1 MTLQLLLSEA
11 PLHPV
16 EIGLIFAV
24 VVAMVVLWFV
34 AKHQRDNLGPEKVP
48 ATVDDYVA
56 ANGEPIDMVVLDP
69 TRSNELIA
77 VVLVYA
83 DTLVIEG
90 RALPR
95 EAVTDVTFY
104 NASVPYM
111 NSSYQMVVST
121 TLPDKPT
128 IKADVGSDAEWAKQ
142 VTAQI
147 AQYIQQ

>member
-1 MTLQLLLSEA
+1 MTLQLLLSAA
-11 PLHPV
+11 PLHPY
-16 EIGLIFAV
+16 EMGLIVAV

-34 AKHQRDNLGPEKVP
+34 AKHQRDNLGPEKAP
-48 ATVDDYVA
+48 ETVDDYIA

-77 VVLVYA
+77 VVLVYD

-95 EAVTDVTFY
+95 EAVTDVTFN

-111 NSSYQMVVST
+111 NSCYQMVVTT

-128 IKADVGSDAEWAKQ
+128 IKTELGSDAEWAKQ
-142 VTAQI
+142 VTTQI